1 MLSDTQSDL
10 DKLNLGEY
18 SKHQLFSSKIYMA
31 HDYIIFFK
39 DKTILNGSSVIQ
51 SDQDAL
57 GTPSATSPGSTR
69 GSTASTIYVHQMVK
83 KMLSDA
89 LSDLVKLNHGEY
101 RKYHLCSSKF
111 DMAIANKLIFRQMDL
126 KWYQDN

>member
-1 MLSDTQSDL
+1 M
-10 DKLNLGEY
+10 
-18 SKHQLFSSKIYMA
+18 
-31 HDYIIFFK
+31 
-39 DKTILNGSSVIQ
+39 IQ

-111 DMAIANKLIFRQMDL
+111 DMAIVNKLIFRQMDL